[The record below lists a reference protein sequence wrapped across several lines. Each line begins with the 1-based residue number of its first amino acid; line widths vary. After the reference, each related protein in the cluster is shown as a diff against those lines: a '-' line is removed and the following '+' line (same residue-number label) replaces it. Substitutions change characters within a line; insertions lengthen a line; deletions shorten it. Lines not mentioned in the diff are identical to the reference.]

1 MGKEVK
7 NIDIVIVGSGPAG
20 LAAAIYAARANLSVL
35 VLEDKYIGGQVKTTH
50 IIENYPGFTS
60 ITGDELATKMQEQA
74 ENAGAIIEEFDTIQ
88 KLNLNDKEKIVET
101 EDFIYKPKVVI
112 LGTGAGPKLLPVK
125 DEAKFAG
132 KGIHYC
138 AVCDGAMYKDGVI
151 AIVGGGNS
159 AQKEALYLSTLA
171 SKVYVIRRKS
181 FFHGEKSVIEKV
193 ENNEKIEVMYNW
205 DLIDVEGEN
214 LLEKAI
220 IKNIVTGEVKELKL
234 DAIFSSIGRSPR
246 TELVN
251 GQVEMNEQG
260 YIIVDSRKRTNIEGV
275 YAIGDVTP
283 THFRQITTAVADGT
297 IAALDA
303 AEYIE
308 AIKTEESK

>member
-1 MGKEVK
+1 MAKEIK
-7 NIDIVIVGSGPAG
+7 NIDVVVVGSGPAG

-35 VLEDKYIGGQVKTTH
+35 VLEDKYIGGQVKVTH
-50 IIENYPGFTS
+50 VIENYPGFTS
-60 ITGDELATKMQEQA
+60 ISGDELATKMQEQA
-74 ENAGAIIEEFDTIQ
+74 EHAGAVIEEFDTIQ
-88 KLNLNDKEKIVET
+88 NISLADDEKIVET

-112 LGTGAGPKLLPVK
+112 LGTGAGPKLLPIEN
-125 DEAKFAG
+125 EAKYSG

-171 SKVYVIRRKS
+171 SKVYVIRRKG

-193 ENNEKIEVMYNW
+193 ENNEKIEVLYNW
-205 DLIDVEGEN
+205 DLVDVAGDH
-214 LLEKAI
+214 LVDTAI
-220 IKNIVTGEVKELKL
+220 IKNVLTGEEKELKL

-251 GQVEMNEQG
+251 GQVNMNKAG
-260 YIIVDSRKRTNIEGV
+260 YIEVDSRKGTNIKGV

-283 THFRQITTAVADGT
+283 IEFRQITTAVADGT

-308 AIKTEESK
+308 ESK

>member
-1 MGKEVK
+1 MAKEVK
-7 NIDIVIVGSGPAG
+7 DIDIVVVGSGPAG

-35 VLEDKYIGGQVKTTH
+35 VLEDKYIGGQVKTTS

-74 ENAGAIIEEFDTIQ
+74 EHAGAIIEEFDTIE
-88 KLNLNDKEKIVET
+88 KLTLNEKIVET
-101 EDFIYKPKVVI
+101 EDFIYKAKVII
-112 LGTGAGPKLLPVK
+112 LGTGAGPNLLPIPN
-125 DEAKFAG
+125 EAKFTG

-159 AQKEALYLSTLA
+159 AQKEALFLSTLA
-171 SKVYVIRRKS
+171 SKVYVIRRKG

-205 DLIDVEGEN
+205 DLVDVEGEN
-214 LLEKAI
+214 LVEKAI
-220 IKNIVTGEVKELKL
+220 IKNVITGEVKELKL
-234 DAIFSSIGRSPR
+234 EAIFGSIGRSPR
-246 TELVN
+246 TELVK
-251 GQVEMNEQG
+251 GQVNMDAQG
-260 YIIVDSRKRTNIEGV
+260 YIEIDSRKRTNVEGV

-308 AIKTEESK
+308 EMKAKESK